1 LPADEPRNLA
11 RLIADFVTVQHC
23 SPPAAVASV
32 DIGWQAKPWKCGGH
46 KGQLTCQGPSRW
58 LCLVYLPACRA
69 FRERPMTATRPPP
82 FFIADNLGLDFL
94 NTIAVP
100 VDTKIEWLASG
111 EDLLA
116 WLKQA
121 ALVPENT
128 LDALRKRAVPGELD
142 VIATQARAL
151 RDWFKLF
158 VYRHIGKPLPPNAL
172 RQLEPL
178 NQLLERDVEFGQ
190 ILVCE
195 RRGQENKGTS
205 SLIWRPQRRWDS
217 PESLLFPL
225 ARSLADLVCTEDF
238 TYVKACEGPSCTLL
252 FVDRTRGRA
261 RRWCSMAI
269 CGNRAKQAAH
279 RKRVQ
284 KLRKRKA

>member
-1 LPADEPRNLA
+1 
-11 RLIADFVTVQHC
+11 
-23 SPPAAVASV
+23 
-32 DIGWQAKPWKCGGH
+32 
-46 KGQLTCQGPSRW
+46 
-58 LCLVYLPACRA
+58 
-69 FRERPMTATRPPP
+69 MTATRPPP

-100 VDTKIEWLASG
+100 VDTKVEWLTSG

-121 ALVPENT
+121 GLVPDDM

-142 VIATQARAL
+142 AIAARARAL
-151 RDWFKLF
+151 RDWFKPF
-158 VYRHIGKPLPPNAL
+158 VYKHMGRPLKPNAL

-178 NQLLERDVEFGQ
+178 NQLLARDEEFGQ
-190 ILVCE
+190 IVVHDRLYDQKHDHGHE
-195 RRGQENKGTS
+195 KRRVSG
-205 SLIWRPQRRWDS
+205 LAWRPQRRWHS
-217 PESLLFPL
+217 SESLLFPI

-238 TYVKACEGPSCTLL
+238 TYVKACEGPPCTLL
-252 FVDRTRGRA
+252 FVDRTRGHV

-279 RKRVQ
+279 RERAQ
-284 KLRKRKA
+284 QSRSRQR